1 METRFRF
8 FSPPAPCAYLP
19 DRQARYENELVAA
32 MTPAEY
38 FERMSQGWRRFGHF
52 LFRPRCTGCKA
63 CQSLRVDV
71 ARFRPSRSQR
81 RNRKLNEGTVRL
93 HIGRPEVTT
102 DKLNLYDRYHAF
114 QAGHKGWPA
123 HLPKDAAEYYSSFVE
138 HPFPTE
144 EWCYA
149 NGDRLLGVG
158 YVDRLAGGLSAI
170 YFFYDPGERGR
181 GLGVWNVLS
190 VIERCR
196 ALGLPHAYLGYY
208 VEGSESMIY
217 KADYVPNQL
226 LGPDGEWHGFRS

>member
-8 FSPPAPCAYLP
+8 VSPPAPCAYLP
-19 DRQARYENELVAA
+19 DRNARYENELVAE
-32 MTPAEY
+32 MTAAEY

-52 LFRPRCTGCKA
+52 LFRPRCTGCRA

-81 RNRKLNEGTVRL
+81 RNRKLNEHTVRRRV
-93 HIGRPEVTT
+93 GPPEVTPE
-102 DKLNLYDRYHAF
+102 KLDLYDRYHF
-114 QAGHKGWPA
+114 YQADEKGWPA

-144 EWCYA
+144 EWCYTI
-149 NGDRLLGVG
+149 DERLVGVG
-158 YVDRLAGGLSAI
+158 YVDRLPGGLSAI
-170 YFFYDPGERGR
+170 YFFYDPDERGR

-190 VIERCR
+190 VIERAR
-196 ALGLPHAYLGYY
+196 ELGLPHAYLGYY
-208 VEGSESMIY
+208 VEGSESMAY

-226 LGPDGEWHGFRS
+226 LGPDGEWRDFRN